1 MRYHIKKKE
10 SLHSSELTLKSMW
23 KTLLECKMDL
33 GFQNERMVGHRDGAW
48 RSLCC
53 LCFHLLHKLG
63 QAALHFPAS
72 FLLSKI
78 CVFYLLLVKHFKIL
92 N

>member
-1 MRYHIKKKE
+1 ME
-10 SLHSSELTLKSMW
+10 PG
-23 KTLLECKMDL
+23 DL
-33 GFQNERMVGHRDGAW
+33 CVVCA
-48 RSLCC
+48 S
-53 LCFHLLHKLG
+53 HLLHKLG

-72 FLLSKI
+72 FLLSEI